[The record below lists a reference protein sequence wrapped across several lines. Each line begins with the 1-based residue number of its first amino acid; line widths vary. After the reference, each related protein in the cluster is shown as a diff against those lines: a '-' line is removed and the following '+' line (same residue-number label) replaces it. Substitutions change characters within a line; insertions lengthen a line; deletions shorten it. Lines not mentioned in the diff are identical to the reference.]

1 MIVRDHGYEL
11 RPCPFCGRD
20 ANLEVNSSGDY
31 FVRCSAG
38 ERCSCR
44 TRQYHE
50 NEAGAVNAWNRRVG
64 DQE

>member
-11 RPCPFCGRD
+11 RPCPFCGSD
-20 ANLEVNSSGDY
+20 ANLDVNGSGDY
-31 FVRCSAG
+31 FVRCSDRQCA
-38 ERCSCR
+38 CR

-50 NEAGAVNAWNRRVG
+50 NEAGAVISWNGRAG